1 MNKVIMIGNVV
12 AKPGLRNAGEKSDG
26 TPNMVANFRIG
37 VTRPGQRDKSDFFN
51 IVAWRGLAENCAK
64 FLEKGNK
71 VAICGKLQIRTYEDE
86 AGVKR
91 YVTEIVADDVEFLT
105 PKAKSAA
112 ADANA
117 EPSDVEPGDVEPGYD
132 EEP

>member
-1 MNKVIMIGNVV
+1 MPI
-12 AKPGLRNAGEKSDG
+12 
-26 TPNMVANFRIG
+26 
-37 VTRPGQRDKSDFFN
+37 
-51 IVAWRGLAENCAK
+51 
-64 FLEKGNK
+64 
-71 VAICGKLQIRTYEDE
+71 EDE

-117 EPSDVEPGDVEPGYD
+117 EPSDVEPGDVEPGDVEPGYD